1 MDSPET
7 GPRRARA
14 DSRAGSFECV
24 ALPWLNAVH
33 RFARSLTHDAADA
46 DDLVQDTFLRALRS
60 WHTFHEGADC
70 RRWLFAICHHA
81 FLASR
86 ERLHARP
93 EPSDACE
100 GDVDALP
107 AVMLHHGAVRDGTD
121 ELLARIGLGPALN
134 DALAHLS
141 EPFRAVVVLVDGE
154 GHSYDDA
161 AAVLHVPVGT
171 VRSRL
176 FRGRRLLQEALF
188 AHARDAG
195 FACAMPAARPP
206 SVLAPILAPV
216 VEPALAAVL
225 VPRPPPMPTEVPHV

>member
-1 MDSPET
+1 MESSEPRSPAT
-7 GPRRARA
+7 P
-14 DSRAGSFECV
+14 AGGAGFEDV
-24 ALPWLNAVH
+24 ALPWLDAVY

-60 WHTFHEGADC
+60 WHTFHPGADC
-70 RRWLFAICHHA
+70 RRWLFAICHNA

-86 ERLHARP
+86 ARRPAGP
-93 EPSDACE
+93 EHGGAGD

-154 GHSYDDA
+154 GHSYEDA

-195 FACAMPAARPP
+195 LACAAPTAARTTVPAKP
-206 SVLAPILAPV
+206 S
-216 VEPALAAVL
+216 
-225 VPRPPPMPTEVPHV
+225 EVTHA